1 MGERGLDGGDVPQV
15 RARQGLLHADPDAL
29 GRRAHDDVLQVLQA
43 GVRPQ
48 MEGLSGSSSDDMAG
62 KRAVQTLVV
71 PVVAKGTNGS
81 VFHFE
86 DQYFLSPY
94 SVTNSPLHRSQILS

>member
-48 MEGLSGSSSDDMAG
+48 MEGLSGSSDDMAA

-81 VFHFE
+81 VSHLCKKIYIF
-86 DQYFLSPY
+86 Q
-94 SVTNSPLHRSQILS
+94 VGII

>member
-1 MGERGLDGGDVPQV
+1 
-15 RARQGLLHADPDAL
+15 
-29 GRRAHDDVLQVLQA
+29 
-43 GVRPQ
+43 
-48 MEGLSGSSSDDMAG
+48 MEGLSGSSADMAA

-86 DQYFLSPY
+86 DPYFPSPY
-94 SVTNSPLHRSQILS
+94 SVTNNIYV

>member
-1 MGERGLDGGDVPQV
+1 MPQV

-48 MEGLSGSSSDDMAG
+48 MEGLSGSSDDMAA

-71 PVVAKGTNGS
+71 PVVAKGNNGS
-81 VFHFE
+81 VFYVKDLTH
-86 DQYFLSPY
+86 LSDMV
-94 SVTNSPLHRSQILS
+94 SILVCRF

>member
-1 MGERGLDGGDVPQV
+1 
-15 RARQGLLHADPDAL
+15 
-29 GRRAHDDVLQVLQA
+29 
-43 GVRPQ
+43 
-48 MEGLSGSSSDDMAG
+48 MEGLNDNMAA

-86 DQYFLSPY
+86 DQYLLSPY
-94 SVTNSPLHRSQILS
+94 SLTNSIYV

>member
-48 MEGLSGSSSDDMAG
+48 MEGLSDGMAA

-81 VFHFE
+81 VSHQFFPS
-86 DQYFLSPY
+86 QYNL
-94 SVTNSPLHRSQILS
+94 TNDIYI